1 MELVLSYPV
10 ETTDTDPGI
19 IAGVIIA
26 GVIIAGVIIAGGLGL
41 VLLAVYC
48 CYHKRKS
55 KYEVNSTDTQMSSL
69 ILIVMAWGRLFRIV
83 YYKFAD
89 PTQRGGTAT
98 PLELDAKIEGEKYI
112 WNT

>member
-1 MELVLSYPV
+1 MQLSMRTGNLCSLAPLIKSDMELVLSYPV

-26 GVIIAGVIIAGGLGL
+26 GVIITGGLGL

-69 ILIVMAWGRLFRIV
+69 ILIVMA
-83 YYKFAD
+83 
-89 PTQRGGTAT
+89 
-98 PLELDAKIEGEKYI
+98 
-112 WNT
+112 